1 MAHVYAFIYLNQEI
15 DSFLI
20 LGDRFSEG
28 TKLPGRSLK
37 MICQGEFDISLPSS
51 ESRRTISESTNYA
64 ESQHAPVNDLLAE
77 ILGYV
82 VKVQRHGNR
91 SRGIAIRFLFNS

>member
-51 ESRRTISESTNYA
+51 ESRRTISES
-64 ESQHAPVNDLLAE
+64 QHAPVNDLLAE